1 MSEFDFG
8 PFAPYVLDDD
18 ITDINYNGR
27 QLWLDHLKRGRY
39 VEEDFYCSESMEQ
52 FCYRFANHS
61 NVSFNQSFP
70 IIETETKELRFS
82 ILHDS
87 ISKSGFSVSIRK
99 TPAIM
104 RLRKED
110 MVRSQY
116 ASSEVLQLLAACI
129 RVRCNILICGLPGA
143 GKTELVK
150 YLTTFIPGHQRVI
163 TIEDTLEIRYGQLH
177 PYKDSVSL
185 KVHDRFDY
193 GNAIKASLRQRP
205 DWLLLSEVRSKEVV
219 QLLESVS
226 TGAKLISTLHA
237 DTARAIPMRLLHMF
251 PGVELSNEILLQT
264 IYQNIDIGIH
274 IESKITKEGISR
286 FIKEIIYFE
295 VDEQGKTLQ
304 HLLFHKYLLPS
315 VAKLPASLHEKI
327 VVVQEEPMQESKSNC
342 APKQRSKKRTMQEAS
357 Q

>member
-39 VEEDFYCSESMEQ
+39 VEEEFYCSESMEQ

-61 NVSFNQSFP
+61 NASFNQSFP
-70 IIETETKELRFS
+70 IIETETRELRFS

-104 RLRKED
+104 RLRKEE
-110 MVRSQY
+110 MIRSEY
-116 ASSEVLQLLAACI
+116 ASVQVLQLLAACI
-129 RVRCNILICGLPGA
+129 QARCNILICGLPGA

-150 YLTTFIPGHQRVI
+150 YLTSFIPGHQRVI
-163 TIEDTLEIRYGQLH
+163 TIEDTLEIRYAQLH

-251 PGVELSNEILLQT
+251 PGMELSNETLLQT

-274 IESKITKEGISR
+274 IESRITKEGIGR
-286 FIKEIIYFE
+286 YIKEIVYFE
-295 VDEQGKTLQ
+295 VDEQGKTVQ
-304 HLLFHKYLLPS
+304 HLLFHRYLHPTIAPLPETLQNQIAA
-315 VAKLPASLHEKI
+315 VQDENTCKASAGTKT
-327 VVVQEEPMQESKSNC
+327 
-342 APKQRSKKRTMQEAS
+342 RSKKQKAKESYET
-357 Q
+357 